1 MGHLIPTPL
10 SPFAMS
16 ARLTRIPMNAR
27 LLPLVAAL
35 GMLTAQP
42 SQAED
47 LMHWYRAALAYDAS
61 YKSAQSLL
69 SANEAKADQ
78 AVAGLRPTVTVS
90 VGTSRTQS
98 GLIPDGPSSSSS
110 AYDRD
115 YGTSNATLSATQP
128 LFRPGNLRTYEA
140 AELQRSQARLQLK
153 TAEQDLMIRVTQA
166 YFDVLASQDT
176 LTFVRAQKQ
185 SVAEQ
190 LASAQRN
197 FEVGTATITDTR
209 EAQARFDLVLAQE
222 IASENDVRV
231 KQLALD
237 QLVGQATAKPNAL
250 SLSQAFGKLD
260 PATESEWVSLTL
272 NQQAAVLKARLDVQ
286 VAEKE
291 AAKAKAAQL
300 PTLDLQAS
308 SGATHLMNGSSTSS
322 TISGKNITTSLG
334 LALTYPLYAGGAL
347 TKRELET
354 AALLSK
360 TQADLQATERSA
372 TQSTRT
378 AFYAVQSGLAQ
389 VKALEAAEKSSQV
402 ALDANKLGYSVGVRI
417 NIDVLNSQSQLYD
430 TKAKLSKARYDVV
443 LATLKLKL
451 AAGVLSVQ
459 DLETVNR
466 LTQP

>member
-78 AVAGLRPTVTVS
+78 AVAGLRPSVTVS

-166 YFDVLASQDT
+166 YLMCWQA
-176 LTFVRAQKQ
+176 K
-185 SVAEQ
+185 
-190 LASAQRN
+190 
-197 FEVGTATITDTR
+197 TR
-209 EAQARFDLVLAQE
+209 
-222 IASENDVRV
+222 
-231 KQLALD
+231 
-237 QLVGQATAKPNAL
+237 
-250 SLSQAFGKLD
+250 
-260 PATESEWVSLTL
+260 
-272 NQQAAVLKARLDVQ
+272 
-286 VAEKE
+286 
-291 AAKAKAAQL
+291 
-300 PTLDLQAS
+300 
-308 SGATHLMNGSSTSS
+308 
-322 TISGKNITTSLG
+322 
-334 LALTYPLYAGGAL
+334 
-347 TKRELET
+347 
-354 AALLSK
+354 
-360 TQADLQATERSA
+360 
-372 TQSTRT
+372 
-378 AFYAVQSGLAQ
+378 
-389 VKALEAAEKSSQV
+389 
-402 ALDANKLGYSVGVRI
+402 
-417 NIDVLNSQSQLYD
+417 
-430 TKAKLSKARYDVV
+430 
-443 LATLKLKL
+443 
-451 AAGVLSVQ
+451 
-459 DLETVNR
+459 
-466 LTQP
+466 